1 MTMSAGFNAAI
12 PTRPCCNTGAQ
23 SGMCEMPGVC
33 SRVCQ
38 RYVNGCRGYICG
50 AGRRGVIMSVD
61 GAAIDEKV
69 PCRYVKSNPP
79 KGQGLDGSVD
89 RQ

>member
-1 MTMSAGFNAAI
+1 
-12 PTRPCCNTGAQ
+12 
-23 SGMCEMPGVC
+23 
-33 SRVCQ
+33 
-38 RYVNGCRGYICG
+38 
-50 AGRRGVIMSVD
+50 MSVD